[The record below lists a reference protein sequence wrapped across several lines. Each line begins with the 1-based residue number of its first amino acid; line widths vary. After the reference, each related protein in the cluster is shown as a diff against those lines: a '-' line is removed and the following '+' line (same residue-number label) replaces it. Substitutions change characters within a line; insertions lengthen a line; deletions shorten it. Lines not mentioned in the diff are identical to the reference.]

1 MEPAWARLKA
11 QKPYVGVVVTG
22 SAEAVPHF
30 ENGEVWISPYWSARS
45 GYYIDRGLPFEMVIP
60 EEGVIGLF
68 DVACVPV
75 GAKNKKLAY
84 EFLNFAP
91 RPGGAARLGA
101 RLFQQPDAAG
111 HRAAGRSSPRSQIV
125 TKEQIAKTQFP
136 DSEAIGARRKDWTLK
151 WQEIM
156 A

>member
-1 MEPAWARLKA
+1 M
-11 QKPYVGVVVTG
+11 VTG

-45 GYYIDRGLPFEMVIP
+45 GYYIDRGLPFDMVVP

-68 DVACVPV
+68 DCACVPV

-84 EFLNFAP
+84 EFLNFRLDPAV
-91 RPGGAARLGA
+91 AARMV
-101 RLFQQPDAAG
+101 RSRISAA
-111 HRAAGRSSPRSQIV
+111 RAAATSPTGRRSSRDTQIV
-125 TKEQIAKTQFP
+125 TKEQIAKVQFP
-136 DSEAIGARRKDWTLK
+136 DSEVIGAAPQGLDAA

-156 A
+156 ALGDAGMRS